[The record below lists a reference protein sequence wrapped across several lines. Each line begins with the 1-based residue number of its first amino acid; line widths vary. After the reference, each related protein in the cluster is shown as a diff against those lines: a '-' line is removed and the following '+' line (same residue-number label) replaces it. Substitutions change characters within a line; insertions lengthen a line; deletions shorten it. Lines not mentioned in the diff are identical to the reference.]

1 MRNFTTEDF
10 SGAGQYLIRMSSDEI
25 FCEKENKPFRG
36 YSDAIHLS
44 TILYKVGYIHNNF
57 EIGSGEQLIT
67 LTAMSDGWTQF
78 CHYPNSN
85 KFEQYRK
92 EGKEI
97 DFDSCKKIDKS
108 FVSKKYDKTESDII
122 YEVKLKNKESVYIYI
137 LLEFQSTVD
146 KFMAVRML
154 NYITNLY
161 IDMIS
166 SSRKKD
172 NKTIEMLPPV
182 FPLLL
187 YNGDKNWTAKTNIN
201 EL

>member
-97 DFDSCKKIDKS
+97 DFDRWEKVIWQNDSW
-108 FVSKKYDKTESDII
+108 EN
-122 YEVKLKNKESVYIYI
+122 KNGW
-137 LLEFQSTVD
+137 D
-146 KFMAVRML
+146 KFVEYLNHHSQEMRFATQEEVVRAVL
-154 NYITNLY
+154 KQK
-161 IDMIS
+161 
-166 SSRKKD
+166 SR
-172 NKTIEMLPPV
+172 
-182 FPLLL
+182 
-187 YNGDKNWTAKTNIN
+187 WR
-201 EL
+201 